1 MRYAAPAYLTTL
13 NAVADETR
21 IDESPTAAAQTCTS
35 APTAIPSAETK
46 PASRPR

>member
-1 MRYAAPAYLTTL
+1 LTAL

-46 PASRPR
+46 PASRPRSMLCETM